1 MFYSNCLSR
10 SCMISF
16 EYHSNSSNN
25 NTLFRLL
32 FRTLFEKE
40 KNPLYFLIRIIE
52 NYLEISYFGKIVYR
66 LS

>member
-40 KNPLYFLIRIIE
+40 KNPLYFLILIE
-52 NYLEISYFGKIVYR
+52 N
-66 LS
+66 